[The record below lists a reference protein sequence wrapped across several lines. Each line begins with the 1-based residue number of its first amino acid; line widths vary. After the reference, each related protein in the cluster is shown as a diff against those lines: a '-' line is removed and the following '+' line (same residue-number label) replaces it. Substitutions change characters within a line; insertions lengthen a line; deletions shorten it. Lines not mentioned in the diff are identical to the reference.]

1 MHKTILLRKTML
13 LRKTRLQAGSWI
25 LALHILLCWAFIPVA
40 MAANPA
46 TQAQANGLLFGGAQ
60 TQQCKKAVP
69 LRQQGYVRIGGIEQW
84 VSINSSNCT
93 FPLILF
99 LHGGPANPIS
109 PFADAIY
116 AGWEQ
121 QFTLVQWDQR
131 ASGKTWLRNQP
142 AAGEQLT
149 LAQMTQ
155 DGLELVQYLQ
165 QVLGRRPLVLMGSS
179 WGSAL
184 GIKMVQQQPQWFA
197 AYVGSS
203 QLVSGR
209 QNQLA
214 SYQAVL
220 KLATAANDQAALA
233 QLGKLGSPPYVKPSG
248 ILRRLTRQSEAT
260 LATAAPAHWW
270 QASPAFELEKYA
282 PAYEAA
288 EDYSFLQFMGFDP
301 ETGQTTSGMFHAIE
315 LLRDATALN
324 LPVYFIQGEDDLVT
338 VPAMT
343 RAYFNT
349 IKAPHKELI
358 MVPKAGHGPNAASI
372 AAKWLLVQ
380 RIRTQLNG
388 QNTQ

>member
-1 MHKTILLRKTML
+1 MHKTTQ
-13 LRKTRLQAGSWI
+13 QARRWM
-25 LALHILLCWAFIPVA
+25 LALPILLCWLFIPVA
-40 MAANPA
+40 NAAN
-46 TQAQANGLLFGGAQ
+46 QAQAAELLFGGAH
-60 TQQCKKAVP
+60 TAQCKTPAAMD
-69 LRQQGYVRIGGIEQW
+69 QQGYVRLGGIEQW
-84 VSINSSNCT
+84 VSINTSNCT

-142 AAGEQLT
+142 AAGERLT

-165 QVLGRRPLVLMGSS
+165 QTLGNRPLILMGSS

-184 GIKMVQQQPQWFA
+184 GVKMVQQQPQWFA

-203 QLVSGR
+203 QLVSGL
-209 QNQLA
+209 QNQQA

-220 KLATAANDQAALA
+220 TLATAAQDQPALA
-233 QLGKLGSPPYVKPSG
+233 QLSKMGPPPYARPSAV
-248 ILRRLTRQSEAT
+248 LRRLTRQYEAK
-260 LATAAPAHWW
+260 LATPAPAHWW
-270 QASPAFELEKYA
+270 QAAPEFALEKQA

-288 EDYSFLQFMGFDP
+288 EDYSFLQFMGFDAA
-301 ETGQTTSGMFHAIE
+301 TGQTTSGMFHDIE
-315 LLRDATALN
+315 LQRDATVLK
-324 LPVYFIQGEDDLVT
+324 LPVYFIQGEADLVT

-343 RAYFNT
+343 RAYFNA
-349 IKAPHKELI
+349 IEAPHKELI
-358 MVPKAGHGPNAASI
+358 MVAKAGHGPNAQSI
-372 AAKWLLVQ
+372 AAEWQLLQ
-380 RIRTQLNG
+380 RIRAKLIG
-388 QNTQ
+388 Q